1 MKASLAKDR
10 KTAQLKPG
18 GSRGRPGTHGRAAS
32 VERDERDERCEAR
45 LGLVPAAAIGLVT
58 TTKCGQH
65 DNLPTVTVSETMRTF
80 GLEWE
85 RG

>member
-1 MKASLAKDR
+1 MRASLAKDR
-10 KTAQLKPG
+10 MTAQLKPG

-58 TTKCGQH
+58 STECGQH
-65 DNLPTVTVSETMRTF
+65 DNTPTMTVSETMITF
-80 GLEWE
+80 GLDRE